1 LVHFDVT
8 VAVHLALAF
17 VKEREPPRWQGPQGR
32 PFHLRKQLADL
43 LADRAVDTLVGDRVL
58 PVEQMAVLFFESVE
72 DLTLEGIALD
82 VADTRL
88 DFPLVPRRARPR
100 RQDRHTVIL

>member
-1 LVHFDVT
+1 
-8 VAVHLALAF
+8 
-17 VKEREPPRWQGPQGR
+17 
-32 PFHLRKQLADL
+32 
-43 LADRAVDTLVGDRVL
+43 RAVDTLVGDRVL

-100 RQDRHTVIL
+100 RQDCHTVILGDGTQLGVDLGIKLVAMLYTGFQIVQDKSLRRAA